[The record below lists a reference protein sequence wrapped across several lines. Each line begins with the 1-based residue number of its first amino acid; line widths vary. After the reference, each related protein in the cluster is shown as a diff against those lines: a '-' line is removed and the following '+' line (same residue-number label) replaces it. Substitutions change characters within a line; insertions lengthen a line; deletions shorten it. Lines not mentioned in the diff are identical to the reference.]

1 MIGLEPVRST
11 VTDALDAP
19 AEQSLE
25 ERLEALRGRLEATAE
40 VALDPRTNRW
50 LGEAEAVARDA
61 AADDVDPKTARDRVR
76 QVQRLLSEVE
86 DPDRE
91 DAAAH
96 LAAARELC
104 ADVLSS

>member
-1 MIGLEPVRST
+1 M
-11 VTDALDAP
+11 TDAPDAP
-19 AEQSLE
+19 AEESLE
-25 ERLEALRGRLEATAE
+25 ERLEALRDRLEATAE
-40 VALDPRTNRW
+40 VPLDPRTNRW

-61 AADDVDPKTARDRVR
+61 AADDVDPETARDRVR

-96 LAAARELC
+96 LTAARELC